1 MDFEI
6 PEDLTALKGEDL
18 AATLA
23 GARAAAKAVN
33 SIDDDEFTDEHLA
46 KLEAL
51 TDLIEKLEAAQGA
64 EAEAAEK
71 RAAARAKAASLT
83 AEPEPE
89 EEAEEADADEEEDE
103 EVEAEDASETPADE
117 EAEEKVLITAS
128 GNTKKEKARVVK
140 RAAAAVTAPEIP
152 NRVAP
157 VITAAADAPA
167 AGYSMGATLKD
178 LDEVTKGAMERF
190 QAMPRGKVGN
200 VQNRYGVAHITK
212 QRTDGLSIDNFRSV
226 QDLVQAAS
234 VESRLPGGS
243 LTAAG
248 GWCAPSETIYD
259 LCSIEST
266 DGLWDLPEVQVNRGG
281 IQFTKGPTFEDFYA
295 YAVTAFQTE
304 TEAEAGTVKTC
315 IPVEC
320 PEFEEVRLDA
330 AYVCI
335 SAGILTNAAYPELIR
350 RYIEGVLI
358 AQRHAVS
365 ARLIAAAEAITGP
378 AIPVD
383 DVWPNALSLLHTLE
397 LVAEGE
403 RERFRMARSA
413 TLEVLLPYWV
423 RPALRA
429 DLANRTGVD
438 LVNVSDSTLDS
449 YFANRGLRV
458 QWLYNYQPLDV
469 DTNGI
474 ATDYPDTLETIMYPA
489 GTFVML
495 TDDVIRLDAV
505 YDSTGLETNTY
516 TALFAEEGVAL
527 ANVCHDPRRLSIDFA
542 VTGLTAAAL
551 INQDFGEEPPAVE
564 APEVVEG

>member
-23 GARAAAKAVN
+23 AARAAAKDVN
-33 SIDDDEFTDEHLA
+33 SIADDEFTDDNLA
-46 KLEAL
+46 RLEAL
-51 TDLIEKLEAAQGA
+51 TDLIEALEASTAA
-64 EAEAAEK
+64 EVKASEK
-71 RAAARAKAASLT
+71 RAAARAKAAALT
-83 AEPEPE
+83 AEPEAEEETTEEVEDSAAEPE
-89 EEAEEADADEEEDE
+89 EE
-103 EVEAEDASETPADE
+103 VEETPADQ
-117 EAEEKVLITAS
+117 EAEEKTLITAS
-128 GNTKKEKARVVK
+128 GTPTKKEKARVVK
-140 RAAAAVTAPEIP
+140 RAAAAVVAPEIP
-152 NRVAP
+152 NQALP
-157 VITAAADAPA
+157 VITAAADAPS
-167 AGYSMGATLKD
+167 AGYSMGAVLKD
-178 LDEVTKGAMERF
+178 LEDVTKGAMERF

-212 QRTDGLSIDNFRSV
+212 QRSDGLTLDNYRSV
-226 QDLVQAAS
+226 QDLIQAAS

-248 GWCAPSETIYD
+248 GWCAPSETVYD

-266 DGLWDLPEVQVNRGG
+266 DGLWDLPEVQVSRGG
-281 IQFTKGPTFEDFYA
+281 LNFTKGPSFEDFYA

-304 TEAEAGTVKTC
+304 AEAEAATVKVC

-320 PEFEEVRLDA
+320 PEFEDVRLDA

-350 RYIEGVLI
+350 RYIEGTLI

-365 ARLIAAAEAITGP
+365 AKMIAAAEAITGAAI
-378 AIPVD
+378 AIP
-383 DVWPNALSLLHTLE
+383 DVWANALSVLHALE

-403 RERFRMARSA
+403 RERFRMARAA

-438 LVNVSDSTLDS
+438 LINVTDAMLDS
-449 YFANRGLRV
+449 FFSNRGLRV
-458 QWLYNYQPLDV
+458 QWLYNYQPLSV
-469 DTNGI
+469 TPGV
-474 ATDYPDTLETIMYPA
+474 ATDYPDTLEMIMYPA

-505 YDSTGLETNTY
+505 YDSTGLSTNTY
-516 TALFAEEGVAL
+516 TALFAEEGIAL
-527 ANVCHDPRRLSIDFA
+527 ANVCHDPRRLSITFS

-551 INQDFGEEPPAVE
+551 INQDFGAAPPEYEEA
-564 APEVVEG
+564 

>member
-6 PEDLTALKGEDL
+6 PTDLTALSGEDL
-18 AATLA
+18 AAALTA
-23 GARAAAKAVN
+23 ARAEARDVN
-33 SIDDDEFTDEHLA
+33 AIADDEFTDENLTRLNDLTNFIAEGDTLVEKIEADAAA
-46 KLEAL
+46 K
-51 TDLIEKLEAAQGA
+51 
-64 EAEAAEK
+64 AAE
-71 RAAARAKAASLT
+71 RAEARAKATALT
-83 AEPEPE
+83 AEPEAE
-89 EEAEEADADEEEDE
+89 EESEAEEVEEPAA
-103 EVEAEDASETPADE
+103 EVEVETPAE
-117 EAEEKVLITAS
+117 EVEEKVLITAS
-128 GNTKKEKARVVK
+128 GTPAKKEKTRVVK

-152 NRVAP
+152 NQALP
-157 VITAAADAPA
+157 VITAAADAPS
-167 AGYSMGATLKD
+167 AGYSMGAVLKD
-178 LDEVTKGAMERF
+178 LEDVTKGAMERF

-212 QRTDGLSIDNFRSV
+212 QRSDGLTLDNYRSV
-226 QDLVQAAS
+226 QDLIQAAS

-248 GWCAPSETIYD
+248 GWCAPSETVYD

-266 DGLWDLPEVQVNRGG
+266 DGLWDLPEVQVSRGG
-281 IQFTKGPTFEDFYA
+281 LNFTKGPSFEDFYA

-304 TEAEAGTVKTC
+304 AEAEAGTVKLC

-320 PEFEEVRLDA
+320 PEFEDVRLDA

-350 RYIEGVLI
+350 RYIEGTLI

-365 ARLIAAAEAITGP
+365 AKMIAAAEAITGAAI
-378 AIPVD
+378 AIP
-383 DVWPNALSLLHTLE
+383 DVWANALSVLHALE

-403 RERFRMARSA
+403 RERFRMARAA

-438 LVNVSDSTLDS
+438 MVNVTDAMLDS
-449 YFANRGLRV
+449 YFANRGIRV
-458 QWLYNYQPLDV
+458 QWLYNYQPLNV
-469 DTNGI
+469 ATAGV
-474 ATDYPDTLETIMYPA
+474 ATDYPDTLEMIMYPA

-505 YDSTGLETNTY
+505 YDSTGLSTNTY
-516 TALFAEEGVAL
+516 TALFAEEGIAL

-542 VTGLTAAAL
+542 VTGLTAAAV
-551 INQDFGEEPPAVE
+551 INQDFGEAPPAYVE
-564 APEVVEG
+564 A